1 MTFDQARRLAVLEK
15 RRASWAAP
23 NLSPWLADSA
33 PRIIAELD
41 REIAELEQEILHAP
55 Q

>member
-1 MTFDQARRLAVLEK
+1 MTLDDARLLNRLEK

-23 NLSPWLADSA
+23 CLPSWQAEQA

-41 REIAELEQEILHAP
+41 RQIAQLKQDQTHVR
-55 Q
+55 